1 MIVKTLP
8 LRIYSKICIKLNI
21 RRDWSFDDF
30 RMVAEELGMDR
41 DTTEFIGQQ
50 KNPTESLFKE
60 HCPNV
65 TVIQLINILHKIE
78 RLDVAAILEEWIKD
92 AQ

>member
-41 DTTEFIGQQ
+41 DTTEFIGQHR
-50 KNPTESLFKE
+50 NPTDSLFVE
-60 HCPNV
+60 YYTSV
-65 TVIQLINILHKIE
+65 TVLQLINILHKIE

>member
-1 MIVKTLP
+1 MKVRQLP
-8 LRIYSKICIKLNI
+8 LRIYSKICMKLNI

-41 DTTEFIGQQ
+41 DTTEFIGQRR
-50 KNPTESLFKE
+50 NPTDSLFVE
-60 HCPNV
+60 YYTSV
-65 TVIQLINILHKIE
+65 TVLQLINILHKIE

-92 AQ
+92 VQ

>member
-1 MIVKTLP
+1 MKVRQLP
-8 LRIYSKICIKLNI
+8 LRIYSKICMKLNI

-41 DTTEFIGQQ
+41 DTTEFIGQHR
-50 KNPTESLFKE
+50 NPTDSLFVE
-60 HCPNV
+60 YYYV
-65 TVIQLINILHKIE
+65 TVLQLINILHKIE

-92 AQ
+92 VQ

>member
-1 MIVKTLP
+1 MKVRKLP
-8 LRIYSKICIKLNI
+8 LKIYSKICMKLNI

-41 DTTEFIGQQ
+41 DTTEFIGQHR
-50 KNPTESLFKE
+50 NPTDSLFVE
-60 HCPNV
+60 YYYV
-65 TVIQLINILHKIE
+65 TVLQLINILHKIE

-92 AQ
+92 VQ